1 MRIGIAMGRDRP
13 NWPVRRLTRAFEK
26 RGCEVELF
34 CLKDVTAHLHP
45 PKGTRYFLPRR
56 KPLEVA
62 AIILRSVGQGSTDQ
76 ITSRI
81 SLLESMEFSGIRVFN
96 SAYSHRRAKD
106 KLATLVWLAREGIPI
121 PRTTVTER
129 MAAAVAA
136 TRRYGDVVSK
146 PLRGSQGRGVFRL
159 NEPDVAFRIFKVLQ
173 TAGQT
178 MIVQEFIKTP
188 GRDIRVFIVGD
199 RAIGAMYRYAK
210 AGAWKTNIAAGGAPI
225 SCPLTPELEDLALR
239 AARALQMDIAGI
251 DILESDSGYLVSEC
265 NSAPNWSGLQK
276 ATGVDAAEEIAQ
288 YVLAKLKV

>member
-1 MRIGIAMGRDRP
+1 MQIGIAMGHDRP
-13 NWPVRRLTRAFEK
+13 NWPVRRLTRVFEAK
-26 RGCEVELF
+26 GCEVVLF

-45 PKGTRYFLPRR
+45 PKRTQYFLPRR
-56 KPLEVA
+56 QPLDVA

-96 SAYSHRRAKD
+96 STYSHRRAKD

-178 MIVQEFIKTP
+178 MIVQEFINTP

-199 RAIGAMYRYAK
+199 HAIGAMYRYAK
-210 AGAWKTNIAAGGAPI
+210 PGAWKTNIAAGGAPI
-225 SCPLTPELEDLALR
+225 PCPLTPELEDLALR

-251 DILESDSGYLVSEC
+251 DILESDGGLLVSEC

-276 ATGVDAAEEIAQ
+276 ATGVDAAEKIAE
-288 YVLAKLKV
+288 YVLAQLKA